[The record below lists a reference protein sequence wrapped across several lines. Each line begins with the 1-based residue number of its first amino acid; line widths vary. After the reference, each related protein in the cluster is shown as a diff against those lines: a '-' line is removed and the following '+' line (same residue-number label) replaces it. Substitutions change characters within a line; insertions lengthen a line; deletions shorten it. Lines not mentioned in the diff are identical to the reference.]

1 MVYGPALEK
10 GYDAK
15 SMLYDGPLD
24 INGYKPN
31 NSDRRTL
38 GQVSLRDAVI
48 HSRNIPAV
56 WLLNEIGLQ
65 TGKAFVEKLDIPLSE
80 EDNNLSLALGGLSQG
95 LSPLQLAQA
104 YSVFPNLGTKVP
116 AHTITKITTTDGQV
130 LAEAKFQ
137 PVSVMLPETAHA
149 MTELLIDVV
158 REGTGKN
165 AAMNRPVAGKTGTT
179 QLPQNK
185 QFAGI
190 TGGSKD
196 AWFVATRQNWSGQFG
211 LVMTIRIANIT

>member
-1 MVYGPALEK
+1 MDCRK
-10 GYDAK
+10 GYPRFNWRK
-15 SMLYDGPLD
+15 
-24 INGYKPN
+24 
-31 NSDRRTL
+31 
-38 GQVSLRDAVI
+38 
-48 HSRNIPAV
+48 
-56 WLLNEIGLQ
+56 
-65 TGKAFVEKLDIPLSE
+65 
-80 EDNNLSLALGGLSQG
+80 
-95 LSPLQLAQA
+95 